1 MKLLVLSDIHNEF
14 GTYLPDAGAVNEAD
28 VIVLAGDVDLGKNVH
43 MWLQYAFRGVTKPI
57 LYVAGNHEYY
67 RGDLVRTF
75 RHMKED
81 FAEMKE
87 RLGLDV
93 RLMENDAHVIGDVQ
107 FVGATLWTDYRL
119 TGNQPLAMF
128 DAYQCMNDFKLI
140 RQNDSKIRPAVVQ
153 KLHAESRAYIEKMTS
168 QHPKNVVITHH
179 APCELSIHPRYKD
192 LDGHMN
198 ASYASDLTM
207 LFGPHIPLW
216 VHGHTH
222 DSFDYEVAGTRV
234 VCNPRGYHRQE
245 MNLSFDHKLIVE
257 V

>member
-1 MKLLVLSDIHNEF
+1 
-14 GTYLPDAGAVNEAD
+14 
-28 VIVLAGDVDLGKNVH
+28 
-43 MWLQYAFRGVTKPI
+43 
-57 LYVAGNHEYY
+57 
-67 RGDLVRTF
+67 
-75 RHMKED
+75 
-81 FAEMKE
+81 
-87 RLGLDV
+87 
-93 RLMENDAHVIGDVQ
+93 MENDAHVIGDVQ